1 LKDGLEN
8 PVPDK
13 PENQSPPSTIHDSP
27 SQTAKGGTLRRFLEA
42 QKRNTPVLFWALV
55 VGGLA
60 GLVGAVFQITL
71 KAIAGW
77 KMSLISWAQNYVVIS
92 PALQVPLSAVMVYF
106 ALLMVRR
113 IAPETSGSG
122 VQEIEGALDEQR
134 PLRWKRVLPIKF
146 LGGIFALGAGMVLGR
161 EGPTIQ
167 MGGNIGKM
175 MADLFKI
182 SKDELHTLVAAGAGA
197 GLAAAFN
204 APLAGIL
211 FVVEEMRSQF
221 KFTFLSFQSVV
232 IACAVSDIVL
242 RTLMGQ
248 GPDIVMPR
256 YPSPQLSYLW
266 VFVVF
271 GSIFGLFGYLFNYLL
286 IVSLDF
292 FAGLRG
298 WLYVFTGLIVG
309 AIIGVLGWVYP
320 GTTGGGYDV
329 IPKAFHDTFPPMILL
344 LLFLARFGTTA
355 FSYGSGAPGGIF
367 APMLA
372 LGTLFGLW
380 FGHFTHDLFPA
391 HVLHPGIFAVAGMG
405 ALFAATVRAPLTG
418 IILTVEMT
426 LNYSQI
432 LPLILTCMS
441 ATVVAQG
448 LGGKPIY
455 TVLLHRTLKMAKS
468 KTNQAKEGS

>member
-1 LKDGLEN
+1 M
-8 PVPDK
+8 PDT
-13 PENQSPPSTIHDSP
+13 PENQPPQSMTHDSP
-27 SQTAKGGTLRRFLEA
+27 PNRAKVGTLRRFLEA
-42 QKRNTPVLFWALV
+42 EKRNTPVLFWALV
-55 VGGLA
+55 VGCLA
-60 GLVGAVFQITL
+60 GLVGAVFQMIL
-71 KAIAGW
+71 NAVARW
-77 KMSLISWAQNYVVIS
+77 KMSLVGWAQNYDSIS
-92 PALQVPLSAVMVYF
+92 WALPIFLSAVMVYV

-113 IAPETSGSG
+113 IAPEASGSG
-122 VQEIEGALDEQR
+122 VQEIEGALDEER

-146 LGGIFALGAGMVLGR
+146 VGGIFALGAGMVLGR

-182 SKDELHTLVAAGAGA
+182 SKDDLHILVAAGAGA

-211 FVVEEMRSQF
+211 FVIEEMRPQF

-242 RTLMGQ
+242 RGLMGQ
-248 GPDIVMPR
+248 GPDIVMPQ

-266 VFVVF
+266 IFIVF
-271 GSIFGLFGYLFNYLL
+271 GSIFGLFGYLFNLL
-286 IVSLDF
+286 LTVSLNF
-292 FAGLRG
+292 FSRLRG
-298 WLYVFTGLIVG
+298 SLYTFTGLIVG
-309 AIIGVLGWVYP
+309 AIIGALGWLYP
-320 GTTGGGYDV
+320 STIGGGYDV

-344 LLFLARFGTTA
+344 LLFVARFGTTA

-441 ATVVAQG
+441 ATIVAQG

-455 TVLLHRTLKMAKS
+455 TVLLHRTLKMARS
-468 KTNQAKEGS
+468 RASQARWG